1 MNRSKVLISNG
12 NNISTPNKYKNQNN
26 SNYNNNTNLQEE
38 NNRLKIQISQ
48 KNKELQEYKKTYESL
63 QRQLNTLKRNSAN
76 KNNYKNNNYNYS
88 NSNNYKSNNY
98 NYSNRNN
105 SNNYNINISN
115 RINTNNNLNDSFGF
129 NDPFFNNF
137 FTEIA
142 NPFMGGIN
150 NGRINSNQRFDSF
163 NNNW

>member
-1 MNRSKVLISNG
+1 MKGKKIFVNNG
-12 NNISTPNKYKNQNN
+12 NTISTPNKNQMKNQ

-115 RINTNNNLNDSFGF
+115 RINTNDNLNDSFGF

-150 NGRINSNQRFDSF
+150 NGRINSNRRFDSN